1 MLPRDRHR
9 QVVLAQ
15 VQHVGARRERHVRP
29 VVHRQQAAVPPAR
42 VGEHLE
48 QPELLL
54 RLQALLPQLDDVHP
68 RAEHGVQE
76 RDQVTA

>member
-1 MLPRDRHR
+1 MARATGYR

-15 VQHVGARRERHVRP
+15 VQDVGARRERDVGP
-29 VVHRQQAAVPPAR
+29 VVHRQQAAVPSAR

-48 QPELLL
+48 QPEFLPG
-54 RLQALLPQLDDVHP
+54 LQALLAQLDDVHP
-68 RAEHGVQE
+68 GAEHRVQE